1 MTQEKLGPAE
11 RIIETLLQNAEHLV
25 HNRPGLIMPDATAAI
40 GVRWEPVTHVRAGE
54 VKVIYRLKGK
64 QKLLVGTFA
73 SDGRT
78 IEMEG
83 QRVAEY
89 RPAGLFPEVAAWMYR
104 QIARVWQLDNEFAA
118 RWASFAYGQEHRD
131 LKVAL
136 AAFML
141 VQSRKGD
148 PVQEGGVTVLHD
160 EDFRTVGEAMC
171 LLYRKDGKDL
181 NPKLLLRIRDLLKL
195 PEIAEQNRALG
206 FGKGARRPFLGR
218 WPKAVE
224 KWLSYREENPRLLEG
239 LVNAGFRT
247 TVMELARAVGF
258 KPATPRFF
266 EILRWKQKQATDG
279 RRALAIGAAVKA
291 ADTWEELSEAQI
303 CERIVAERPG
313 WKRLVALLPTRV
325 GVSRAVVAAAME
337 AGALSDKD
345 LVIMT
350 PTLEELGLLSVPAVR
365 ERWTKA
371 TLAAEDMR
379 AANIAQRVKQGA
391 IKEVLEQAAERVVK
405 RAVAEVIRKL
415 RVYFFVDVSGSME
428 GAIEAAKEHVARF
441 LGGFPPEQLHVAVFN
456 TAGREVVLR
465 HASRAGVEQAFRGIT
480 AGGGTDYGAGVRA
493 LEERRPAEDEDVLF
507 IFVGD
512 EEADAFTPA
521 VVRSR
526 LAPKAFGF
534 VKVGGV
540 RAAQRAVQET
550 AAELQIPC
558 FMVDPQTFS
567 DPYAIPRTIRALI
580 ASTPVGRPSSGRTVA
595 RVSLVEEIL
604 KTALLAKPA
613 WAA

>member
-1 MTQEKLGPAE
+1 MTHEKLGPAE
-11 RIIETLLQNAEHLV
+11 RIIETLLRSTDHLV
-25 HNRPGLIMPDATAAI
+25 HNRPGMVVPDAQAAI
-40 GVRWEPVTHVRAGE
+40 GVRWEPVTSALEGE
-54 VKVIYRLKGK
+54 AKAIYRLKGK
-64 QKLLVGTFA
+64 QRIRVGTLG
-73 SDGRT
+73 SDQRT
-78 IEMEG
+78 IEAEG
-83 QRVAEY
+83 RRVAEY

-104 QIARVWQLDNEFAA
+104 QITQVWQLDNEFAA

-141 VQSRKGD
+141 VQGRKGD
-148 PVQEGGVTVLHD
+148 PVQEDGVTVLRD
-160 EDFRTVGEAMC
+160 EDYRAVGEAMC
-171 LLYRKDGKDL
+171 LLLRKDGKDL
-181 NPKLLLRIRDLLKL
+181 NPKLLLRIRELLKL

-206 FGKGARRPFLGR
+206 FGQGARRPFLGR

-224 KWLSYREENPRLLEG
+224 KWLGYREENPRLLEG
-239 LVNAGFRT
+239 LVKAGFRT
-247 TVMELARAVGF
+247 TVMELARAIGF

-266 EILRWKQKQATDG
+266 EILRWKQKQAPDG
-279 RRALAIGAAVKA
+279 RRALAIGAEVKA
-291 ADTWEELSEAQI
+291 AESWEVLSEAEI
-303 CERIVAERPG
+303 CERIVGERPG
-313 WKRLVALLPTRV
+313 WKRIVALLPGRI

-337 AGALSDKD
+337 AGSLSDKD

-350 PTLEELGLLSVPAVR
+350 PTLEELGLLSVAPIR

-371 TLAAEDMR
+371 LEAAEDLR
-379 AANIAQRVKQGA
+379 AANIAQRVQHRA
-391 IKEVLEQAAERVVK
+391 VKEALEQASERVVK
-405 RAVAEVIRKL
+405 KAVEEVMRKL
-415 RVYFFVDVSGSME
+415 RVYFFVDISGSMD
-428 GAIEAAKEHVARF
+428 GAIESAKEYVARF

-456 TAGREVVLR
+456 TAGRELVLK
-465 HASRAGVEQAFRGIT
+465 HASKAGVEQAFRGIT

-493 LEERRPAEDEDVLF
+493 LEERRPTEDEDVLF

-540 RAAQRAVQET
+540 RAVQRAVQET

-558 FMVDPQTFS
+558 FMVAAETFA

-580 ASTPVGRPSSGRTVA
+580 AATPVGRPSNGRAVA

-604 KTALLAKPA
+604 KTTLLAKPA